1 MEKALS
7 MPGMEEIDTDK
18 LISEL
23 TSGLDLGMN
32 LPEMDIELL
41 GTIGTLETME
51 SKRTFNGK
59 PAAVSYVRA
68 NQTGV
73 LITILR
79 YFVEVM
85 KAPGN
90 ESLVTGFMSGGA
102 EGGNDM
108 FATYS
113 AGIGDEMAKMTT
125 DETVEWL
132 YKLFFRERAVKVIKP
147 QDDYLPTIIYEAEKE
162 HTVLK
167 GFIFVV
173 VLLCV
178 GELVFLK
185 NRAKIERF
193 IEDEKFRK
201 KKKEEFEHKTEQEA
215 K

>member
-1 MEKALS
+1 MFVRIFKDIPETIDVDLF
-7 MPGMEEIDTDK
+7 GEIY
-18 LISEL
+18 EFF
-23 TSGLDLGMN
+23 LG
-32 LPEMDIELL
+32 EFAIQEGKDG
-41 GTIGTLETME
+41 GTFYTPST
-51 SKRTFNGK
+51 
-59 PAAVSYVRA
+59 VVR
-68 NQTGV
+68 
-73 LITILR
+73 
-79 YFVEVM
+79 YMVEVM

-90 ESLVTGFMSGGA
+90 ESLVTGFMAGGA

-132 YKLFFRERAVKVIKP
+132 YKLFFRERAVKEIKP

-173 VLLCV
+173 VILCV
-178 GELVFLK
+178 GELIFLK

-193 IEDEKFRK
+193 IEDQKFRK